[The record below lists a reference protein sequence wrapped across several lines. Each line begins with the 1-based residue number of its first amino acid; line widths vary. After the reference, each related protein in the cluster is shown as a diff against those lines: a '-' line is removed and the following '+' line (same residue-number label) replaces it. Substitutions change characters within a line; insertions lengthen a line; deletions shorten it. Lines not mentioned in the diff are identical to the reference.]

1 MRDVTFC
8 FLPSVVAD
16 IDRLYADGKSIA
28 EIRVY
33 LFDGYPV
40 TYQKVLACA
49 ARRDGPKPG
58 RQFMVEQAPAVEEV
72 KVAPVRVS
80 GLVPPGTYP
89 ARGFSMIGGRMW

>member
-16 IDRLYADGKSIA
+16 IDRLYAEGKSIA
-28 EIRVY
+28 EIRAE
-33 LFDGYPV
+33 LFDGYPI

-49 ARRDGPKPG
+49 VRRDGPKPG
-58 RQFMVEQAPAVEEV
+58 RQFKAEEITSVEEV
-72 KVAPVRVS
+72 KVVAVRVS